1 MNEIKKEIMR
11 INHPVSDPIYDAQ
24 KYEEYEILDFQ
35 KSSSQQMT
43 NIMKEGLEDII
54 DTSISDHITLISNY
68 EYEGGEEVEDADDID
83 NIDFNNYKGI
93 YADDDAG

>member
-1 MNEIKKEIMR
+1 LN
-11 INHPVSDPIYDAQ
+11 
-24 KYEEYEILDFQ
+24 
-35 KSSSQQMT
+35 
-43 NIMKEGLEDII
+43 

-68 EYEGGEEVEDADDID
+68 EYEGGGDEIEDPDDID